1 LWHADC
7 FIKRQEIKNP
17 KEVEEMKMFDCASIE
32 GEFGARFFGVPVS
45 AVSAILY
52 DNRVLDSEG

>member
-1 LWHADC
+1 
-7 FIKRQEIKNP
+7 
-17 KEVEEMKMFDCASIE
+17 MKMFDCASIE